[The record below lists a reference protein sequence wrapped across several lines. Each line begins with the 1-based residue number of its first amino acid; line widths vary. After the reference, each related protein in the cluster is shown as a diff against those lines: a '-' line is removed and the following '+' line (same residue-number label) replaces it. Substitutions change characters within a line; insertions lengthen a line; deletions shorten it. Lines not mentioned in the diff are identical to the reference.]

1 MAMYEE
7 IRFYG
12 HKNVRALH
20 RNTLEVTK
28 DEHISVRGDCIIGV
42 RADKACMDIDDTLKD
57 MLRSSTKLMI
67 SIVVGSSEWCIRCRG
82 DPRLILT
89 DERSMV
95 IRRSDYV
102 CSRTL
107 AVRCN
112 EAASDMPR
120 DMVDMLKQGS
130 QGLMIVECID

>member
-1 MAMYEE
+1 MTMYEE

-20 RNTLEVTK
+20 RNTLEITK

-42 RADKACMDIDDTLKD
+42 RADKACMDIDDRLKD
-57 MLRSSTKLMI
+57 MLRRSAKLMI
-67 SIVVGSSEWCIRCRG
+67 RIIVGNSEWCIGCRG

-102 CSRTL
+102 CPRTL
-107 AVRCN
+107 AVRCDA
-112 EAASDMPR
+112 AASDMPR

-130 QGLMIVECID
+130 QGLMIVECIS